1 MNSRFNLT
9 TKIILMV
16 ESILLISS
24 MLFCSVSVYR
34 ARGDIR
40 KAIQQRML
48 DIANCASG
56 SVSGDIL
63 ETIDEDDIGSAQYNE
78 IYNTLAVFRD
88 NAELEYVY
96 SLRKV
101 SEDNYI
107 FVMDTDPED
116 PGQYGEKAKSTQ
128 ALATAAGGTAA
139 VDEVPYSDSWGK
151 FYSSYSPVID
161 SEGNVAGIVVV
172 DFTADWFDG
181 QLTAQTR
188 STVIS
193 YLLILILSL
202 LVAAILAL
210 VTVRPFMQMQGRLFE
225 EKVSAESANRAKSEF
240 LANMSHEIR
249 TPINAMLGMNE
260 MIIRE
265 DRSIQ
270 QIKSPDPRTMK
281 AAIKSIGVY
290 ASDVKKAGNNLL
302 SIVNDILDFSK
313 IEDGTMDI
321 TEAPYQ
327 LCSLLNDLS
336 NMILFKAHDK
346 GLEFSIN
353 VDSALP
359 NDLSGDEVRIR
370 QILTNL
376 LSNAIKYT
384 EKGSVKLDVTGKTD
398 EDGTLLLT
406 ASVTD
411 TGIGIRE
418 EDINKLFTHFERLE
432 MEHNSTIEG
441 TGLGL
446 GITKKLVDAMSGTID
461 VKSDHGKGSVF
472 TVTIPQKVNG
482 KTPVG
487 DFRERFKSYTQT
499 VQKPYRE
506 SFVAP
511 KARVL
516 VVDDT
521 KTNLFVVVSLLKK
534 TLMRMDTASSG
545 KEAVEMAK
553 DTMYDVI
560 LMDQRMPEM
569 EGSEAMHR
577 IRETAGGASCNSP
590 IICLTADAVIGAK
603 ERYLAEGFNDYMSKP
618 VDGASLEKL
627 MLKHL
632 PADKVNKGG
641 DGADSAKA
649 TDPAA
654 DESFAALEKAGIDT
668 KAGLHYSN
676 DDHDLYRS
684 ILTEYAASHTER
696 SSKLRAD
703 YASESWDEYS
713 IYAHSLKS
721 SSRMIGA
728 SNLSEIAA
736 GLEKAA
742 NMGDAAAVRANHD
755 MMMTKYAAV
764 SDAIKSALNVEDNAH
779 DERDVLEFTPEN

>member
-1 MNSRFNLT
+1 
-9 TKIILMV
+9 MV

-56 SVSGDIL
+56 SVSGDVL

-128 ALATAAGGTAA
+128 ALAAAAGGTAA
-139 VDEVPYSDSWGK
+139 VDEVPYSDSWGE

-210 VTVRPFMQMQGRLFE
+210 VTVRPFMQMQGSLFE

-265 DRSIQ
+265 DKSIQ
-270 QIKSPDPRTMK
+270 EIKSPDPRTMK

-398 EDGTLLLT
+398 EAGTLLLT

-418 EDINKLFTHFERLE
+418 EDIEKLFTRFERLE

-446 GITKKLVDAMSGTID
+446 VITKKLVDAMSGTID

-487 DFRERFKSYTQT
+487 DFRERFESYTQT

-511 KARVL
+511 TARVL

-632 PADKVNKGG
+632 PADKVSKSG
-641 DGADSAKA
+641 DGADRAKV

-668 KAGLHYSN
+668 KTGLLYSN

-696 SSKLRAD
+696 SGKLRAD
-703 YASESWDEYS
+703 YESENWDEYS

-742 NMGDAAAVRANHD
+742 NMGDAAAVRADHD
-755 MMMTKYAAV
+755 TMMAKYTAV
-764 SDAIKSALNVEDNAH
+764 SDAIKNALNVEDNAN
-779 DERDVLEFTPEN
+779 DESDVLEFTPEN